1 MDTACNGHDRRGYMA
16 KHVAVLKG
24 GWSAEREVSL
34 ASGAACAKAL
44 RELGYRVTEIDVAPD
59 IAEMLKRE
67 KPDVVFN
74 ALHGR
79 YGEDGCV
86 QGLLEIL
93 KIPYTH
99 SGVMAS
105 AVAMDKPM
113 AKVVF
118 TTAGL
123 KTPRGMVMSSEELL
137 AGDPLPRPYV
147 VKPANEGSSVGVHI
161 IKDGHG
167 SLALGHEEN
176 NTIWLVEEY
185 IEGREITVAVLDGKP
200 LGVTEIRPKSGFYD
214 YENKY
219 TDGKTEHLCPAP
231 LTPKEYADVMQMAL
245 DAHIA
250 IGCRGLTRSDF
261 RYDGKDF
268 YILEINTQPGMTS
281 LSLSPEIAA
290 SVGMS
295 FNDLVEALIKGARYG

>member
-1 MDTACNGHDRRGYMA
+1 MT

-34 ASGAACAKAL
+34 NSGAACAKAL
-44 RELGYRVTEIDVAPD
+44 RELGYKVTEIDVAHD
-59 IAEMLKRE
+59 IAEVLKAT

-79 YGEDGCV
+79 WGEDGCV

-93 KIPYTH
+93 QIPYTH
-99 SGVMAS
+99 SGVLAS
-105 AVAMDKPM
+105 SVAMDKPL
-113 AKVVF
+113 AKLVF
-118 TTAGL
+118 QAAGL
-123 KTPRGMVMSSEELL
+123 KVPVGKIVSSEELRK
-137 AGDPLPRPYV
+137 GDPMPRPFV

-161 IKDGHG
+161 VLEHDNRPMSELIADERKQPATNNQQ
-167 SLALGHEEN
+167 LA
-176 NTIWLVEEY
+176 TYLVEEY
-185 IEGREITVAVLDGKP
+185 IEGREITCAVLNDVP

-231 LTPKEYADVMQMAL
+231 LTKAEYDSVMQMSL
-245 DAHIA
+245 SAHKA
-250 IGCRGLTRSDF
+250 IGCRGLSRCDF
-261 RYDGKDF
+261 RYDGTDF
-268 YILEINTQPGMTS
+268 YILEINTQPGMTA

-290 SVGMS
+290 FAGIS
-295 FNDLVEALIKGARYG
+295 FNQLVQKLVESASYG

>member
-1 MDTACNGHDRRGYMA
+1 MTK

-34 ASGAACAKAL
+34 SSGAACAKAL
-44 RELGYRVTEIDVAPD
+44 RELGYNVTEIDVAPD
-59 IAEMLKRE
+59 IAEVLKRE

-79 YGEDGCV
+79 YGEDGCI

-105 AVAMDKPM
+105 SVAMDKPL

-118 TTAGL
+118 ATVGL
-123 KTPRGMVMSSEELL
+123 KVPVGKVMTGEELL
-137 AGDPLPRPYV
+137 KGEPMPRPYV

-161 IKDGHG
+161 VREGDNRSWVMGHG
-167 SLALGHEEN
+167 DS
-176 NTIWLVEEY
+176 WLVEEY

-245 DAHIA
+245 DAHNA

-290 SVGMS
+290 SVGIS
-295 FNDLVEALIKGARYG
+295 FNQLVQKLVEGARFDG

>member
-1 MDTACNGHDRRGYMA
+1 MTKN
-16 KHVAVLKG
+16 KHIAVLKG

-34 ASGAACAKAL
+34 NSGAACAKAL
-44 RELGYRVTEIDVAPD
+44 RELGYRVTEIDMQPD
-59 IAEMLKRE
+59 IAEVLKRE

-74 ALHGR
+74 ALHGQI
-79 YGEDGCV
+79 GEDGCV

-99 SGVMAS
+99 SGVLAS
-105 AVAMDKPM
+105 SVAMDKPL
-113 AKVVF
+113 AKTIFLSV
-118 TTAGL
+118 GL
-123 KTPRGMVMSSEELL
+123 KVPAGKIVSHEELL
-137 AGDPLPRPYV
+137 KEEPMPRPYV

-161 IKDGHG
+161 VLENDNRPMSELIGDERKQPISCNIKP
-167 SLALGHEEN
+167 
-176 NTIWLVEEY
+176 TTYLVEEY
-185 IEGREITVAVLDGKP
+185 IEGREITVAVLNDVP
-200 LGVTEIRPKSGFYD
+200 LGVTEIRPKAGFYD

-231 LTPKEYADVMQMAL
+231 LTKEEYDCVMQMAL
-245 DAHIA
+245 MAHRA
-250 IGCRGLTRSDF
+250 LGCRGLSRSDF

-290 SVGMS
+290 YSGIS
-295 FNDLVEALIKGARYG
+295 FNQLVQALVEAAQYG

>member
-1 MDTACNGHDRRGYMA
+1 MT

-34 ASGAACAKAL
+34 NSGVACAKAL
-44 RELGYRVTEIDVAPD
+44 RELGYQVTEIDVSFD
-59 IAEMLKRE
+59 IADVLKQT

-99 SGVMAS
+99 SGVLAS
-105 AVAMDKPM
+105 SVAMDKPM
-113 AKVVF
+113 AKIVF
-118 TTAGL
+118 TAAGL
-123 KTPRGMVMSSEELL
+123 RVPFGKIVTSEELL
-137 AGDPLPRPYV
+137 KGDPMPRPYV
-147 VKPANEGSSVGVHI
+147 VKPANEGSSVGVYI
-161 IKDGHG
+161 VKDGDKLPVLSG
-167 SLALGHEEN
+167 GDG
-176 NTIWLVEEY
+176 WLVEEY
-185 IEGREITVAVLDGKP
+185 IAGREITVAVLNDVP
-200 LGVTEIRPKSGFYD
+200 LGVTEIRPISGFYD

-231 LTPKEYADVMQMAL
+231 LERDEYDSVMQMAL
-245 DAHIA
+245 TAHSA
-250 IGCRGLTRSDF
+250 LGCSGLSRSDF
-261 RYDGKDF
+261 RYDGKNF
-268 YILEINTQPGMTS
+268 YILELNTQPGMTS

-290 SVGMS
+290 YAGIS
-295 FNDLVEALIKGARYG
+295 FNHLVEALVKAAHYG

>member
-1 MDTACNGHDRRGYMA
+1 MKN

-34 ASGAACAKAL
+34 NSGAACAKAL
-44 RELGYRVTEIDVAPD
+44 RELNYRVTEIDVQPD
-59 IAEMLKRE
+59 IADVLKQT

-79 YGEDGCV
+79 IGEDGCV

-99 SGVMAS
+99 SGVLAS
-105 AVAMDKPM
+105 SVAMDKPL

-118 TTAGL
+118 TAAGL
-123 KTPRGMVMSSEELL
+123 RVPFGKIVTSEELL
-137 AGDPLPRPYV
+137 KGDIMPRPFV
-147 VKPANEGSSVGVHI
+147 VKPANEGSSVGVYI
-161 IKDGHG
+161 IKDGDK
-167 SLALGHEEN
+167 LPALTEGE
-176 NTIWLVEEY
+176 WLVERY
-185 IEGREITVAVLDGKP
+185 ISGREITVAVLNDKP
-200 LGVTEIRPKSGFYD
+200 LGVTEIRPISGFYD

-231 LTPKEYADVMQMAL
+231 LTKDEYDSVMQMAL
-245 DAHIA
+245 TAHRA
-250 IGCRGLTRSDF
+250 LGCRGLSRSDF

-290 SVGMS
+290 HAGIS
-295 FNDLVEALIKGARYG
+295 FNQLVQKLIEAAHYG

>member
-1 MDTACNGHDRRGYMA
+1 MNSAG

-34 ASGAACAKAL
+34 ASGAACARAL

-59 IAEMLKRE
+59 IAEVLTRE

-79 YGEDGCV
+79 YGEDGCI

-105 AVAMDKPM
+105 AVAMDKPL
-113 AKVVF
+113 AKVIF
-118 TTAGL
+118 ATAGL
-123 KTPRGMVMSSEELL
+123 KVPKGMVITGEELL
-137 AGDPLPRPYV
+137 RGDPMRRPYV

-161 IKDGHG
+161 VKENAP
-167 SLALGHEEN
+167 SLTLPHSGRGDS
-176 NTIWLVEEY
+176 WLVEEY

-245 DAHIA
+245 DAHISV
-250 IGCRGLTRSDF
+250 GCRGLSRSDF

-295 FNDLVEALIKGARYG
+295 FNQLVEALIKGARCG